1 MDQWL
6 PKSIFCLRNYTF
18 QDFAADLA
26 AGVTVGLV
34 ALPLAMAFAI
44 AAGLSPQAG
53 VYCAVVTGFL
63 ISALV
68 ASADRRPHRR
78 VCRGGRRDRRKTRC
92 RWPVYVHHD
101 GRRSFIQNG
110 RDWLGCR
117 GEVPSSSR
125 GSWLHEWHCS
135 ADRRHSGQERLRS
148 ANRQGAVTSPA
159 GCARFSRLP
168 HPLLVFG
175 KRQEKKKGGRPLFS
189 ENSKPIS
196 TFISG

>member
-18 QDFAADLA
+18 QDFVADLA

-101 GRRSFIQNG
+101 GRRSFIQN
-110 RDWLGCR
+110 
-117 GEVPSSSR
+117 
-125 GSWLHEWHCS
+125 
-135 ADRRHSGQERLRS
+135 ERLRS

-168 HPLLVFG
+168 HPFLVFG
-175 KRQEKKKGGRPLFS
+175 KRQEKKKGRRPLFS
-189 ENSKPIS
+189 ENSKSIS